1 MRRPLFLVCLCLVLM
16 VWLFRGETGGG
27 VKTDSSG
34 ETDSGGK
41 TEGGGVETV
50 AFGEAQSTVPEKS
63 LLRGN
68 QYIVTGQ
75 VCQKDT
81 DYFYLDSIILEQE
94 AAIQQQPIPFTE
106 KLICEYPRDLDD
118 TQVLLGSRVK
128 VYGTLFTFSEA
139 TNPGEFDMEKY
150 YYSIKIGGKL
160 RQVTVLERGLDY
172 SEWKEALYGCKRYFH
187 TRLYQIFPEQEAS
200 VMCTMLLGEKEVLD
214 SEIKELY
221 KRNGIIHILSISGLH
236 ITIIGMSI
244 YRMLRRTGMPV
255 WIAALLGGSVLVLYG
270 LMTGMGVSAVRAIG
284 MYLLKMFS
292 EIVGRTYD
300 MLTALGVMAFL
311 VVCGNPG
318 YLDNAGFYLSFGAVL
333 GIGVVYPALL
343 PTPKE
348 TVLLRYEEHRW
359 KQVAEGLAEKLR
371 DRLQQSIIAGLS
383 IALTTLPVQLWF
395 YYEIPVYSVFL
406 NLLVLPF
413 MSLVMTTGMLAMFVP
428 GLGILG
434 TIDCLIL
441 NGYEML
447 CLWCERLPFHTWNPG
462 KPEIWQVVA
471 YYVILF
477 GFVWVENRMRHQKIL
492 GERKRMKAWFYKMVQ
507 IGVLTIAVMLLTI
520 HFDKKTSVTFLDVG
534 QGDCICVQT
543 ASGEVYLFDCGSS
556 SRSEVGKYVLKPFL
570 KYYGIRHIDAVFLS
584 HSDSD
589 HCNGAEELIDRSEEW
604 GITVGQVFLPGDIGT
619 GDSWQCKGKDG
630 FFDRLI
636 GHEEETVYFTC
647 LHPNLEDKLESTNAD
662 SQCFY
667 IELENGITILLTGD
681 VEGSG
686 EESLL
691 RELQARQITRV
702 SVLKVAHHGSK
713 YSTSEALLEQIKPEV
728 AVISCG
734 ENNRYGHPHAETLE
748 RLKGIC
754 TKMLRTYESGAIE
767 LKLEKEKVMVSAYL
781 IQK

>member
-1 MRRPLFLVCLCLVLM
+1 MKRPLFLVCLCLVLM
-16 VWLFRGETGGG
+16 VWLFRGETESGVETGGG
-27 VKTDSSG
+27 G
-34 ETDSGGK
+34 E

-50 AFGEAQSTVPEKS
+50 AFGEAQSTVPEQS
-63 LLRGN
+63 PLHGN

-106 KLICEYPRDLDD
+106 KLICEYPRDFDD

-128 VYGTLFTFSEA
+128 VCGTFLAFSEA
-139 TNPGEFDMEKY
+139 TNPGEFDMKKY
-150 YYSIKIGGKL
+150 YHSIKIGGKL
-160 RQVTVLERGLDY
+160 RQVTVLDRGLDY
-172 SEWKEALYGCKRYFH
+172 SEWRETLHRCKSYFH

-200 VMCTMLLGEKEVLD
+200 VMCTMLLGEKKVLD

-244 YRMLRRTGMPV
+244 YRMLRRTGMPA
-255 WIAALLGGSVLVLYG
+255 WIAALLGGSVLLLYG

-300 MLTALGVMAFL
+300 MLTALGIMAFL
-311 VVCGNPG
+311 VVYGNPG

-333 GIGVVYPALL
+333 GIGAVYPALL

-359 KQVAEGLAEKLR
+359 KLAGRKIAEKYGKG
-371 DRLQQSIIAGLS
+371 LQQSILAGLS
-383 IALTTLPVQLWF
+383 ITLTTLPVQLWF

-413 MSLVMTTGMLAMFVP
+413 MSLVMIAGMLAMLVP

-441 NGYEML
+441 SGYERL

-462 KPEIWQVVA
+462 KPNIWQVVV

-477 GFVWVENRMRHQKIL
+477 GFVWVKNRMRHQKIP
-492 GERKRMKAWFYKMVQ
+492 GERKRMKEWFYKMVQ
-507 IGVLTIAVMLLTI
+507 IGVLTMTVMFLTI
-520 HFDKKTSVTFLDVG
+520 HFGKKTSVTFLDVG

-589 HCNGAEELIDRSEEW
+589 HCNGAEELIDQSEEW
-604 GITVGQVFLPGDIGT
+604 GITVGRVFLPGDIGT
-619 GDSWQCKGKDG
+619 GDSWQCKVKDG

-636 GHEEETVYFTC
+636 GHKEETVYFTC
-647 LHPNLEDKLESTNAD
+647 LHPDLKDKLEGSNAD

-691 RELQARQITRV
+691 QELQKRQISRV
-702 SVLKVAHHGSK
+702 SVLKVAHHGSR

-748 RLKGIC
+748 RLSD
-754 TKMLRTYESGAIE
+754 TSFTVLRTDEFGAIE
-767 LKLEKEKVMVSAYL
+767 IEEEGEYAKVVGYR
-781 IQK
+781 K